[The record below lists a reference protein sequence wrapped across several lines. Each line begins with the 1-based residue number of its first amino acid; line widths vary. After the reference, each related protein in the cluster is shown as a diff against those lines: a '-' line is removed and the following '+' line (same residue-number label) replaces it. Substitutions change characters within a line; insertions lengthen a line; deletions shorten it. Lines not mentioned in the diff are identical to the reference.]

1 MSTPP
6 PSALFT
12 AAHDALRLDA
22 NTWIGNYFVFGQPCG
37 DPALEPVNPFSEYR
51 RRFGGNGLRGIWEAA
66 FSSPYKPDDPAFLG
80 VAQSGLCSGFSA
92 VCAVQFDLARAR
104 SFPRMAQLAL
114 RYREI
119 LCDMVAAQLQVLTDD
134 VLRAYKHFVL
144 SPHAASYQAIVTQ
157 AGPLRPT
164 LLAQFIPNFSLNL
177 LSIAEDVAEF
187 VTKLPGAHSLV
198 IRGWAR
204 MSPTTIRVDV
214 WDPNFPW
221 DDRGWFLL
229 SAEGGFEYRP
239 AHAGACRFTSA
250 DVPTVKHANGGFAQL
265 GAMKLA
271 VLPAA
276 MFRPPAKRP
285 FFNGWT
291 VVFG

>member
-1 MSTPP
+1 MPPPP

-12 AAHDALRLDA
+12 AAHDVLRLDA
-22 NTWIGNYFVFGQPCG
+22 TRWVGNYFGFGAPCG
-37 DPALEPVNPFSEYR
+37 DPALEPLNPFSEYR
-51 RRFGGNGLRGIWEAA
+51 RTHGPNCLRAIWEAA
-66 FSSPYKPDDPAFLG
+66 FASPYKADDPAFVG
-80 VAQSGLCSGFSA
+80 VVNSGLCSGFSA

-104 SFPRMAQLAL
+104 NLPRMAQLAP

-119 LCDMVAAQLQVLTDD
+119 LRDMIAAQLQVLTDD

-144 SPHAASYQAIVTQ
+144 SPHAASHQMIVAH

-177 LSIAEDVAEF
+177 TSIGQDIAEF
-187 VTKLPGAHSLV
+187 ITKLPGAHSLV

-204 MSPTTIRVDV
+204 VSPTTIRVDV

-221 DDRGWFLL
+221 DDRGSFLL
-229 SAEGGFEYRP
+229 SAEGGFDYRP

-250 DVPTVKHANGGFAQL
+250 DVPTVKHAQGGFAQL

-276 MFRPPAKRP
+276 MFRPPVKRP
-285 FFNGWT
+285 FFNGWN